1 MTGKRCDYGRFCL
14 PNPCRNGGICEEGDT
29 EPICKCRGY
38 SGPTCENDI
47 DECLNQPCD
56 NGATCANEPGSFRC
70 ICPPNLTG
78 SNCGDPMYSN
88 TIRSRIFSSQNYVIL
103 GGALIICVVIMVSI
117 SVTVCAC
124 KKRRRRHRMSPSG
137 HGKYDGQTGIILN
150 PTDYNNRSK
159 MSNLEAVNQQRQ
171 RPVSYTPNA
180 EQVPLNNAVF
190 VNNLDT
196 LRSYGSAGDELGGM
210 MQEYTKETNPSQF
223 VNMNSAGNTSDES
236 HKQSSSH
243 ADPSNNKQFGGRRP
257 MSPQS
262 AAAASSRAV
271 VKSAGVLPGK
281 LMTTSVQQHNG
292 PSHSPPISQ
301 QQQQQQ
307 AANYAE
313 ESTYHWDCSDWVRR
327 SQNPLPNITSVPGNE
342 VADTS
347 SFHSNESNESQP
359 MLAKHSVIAN
369 NPSGGGGVQKMVVM
383 VPHEVAV
390 AHHNHHQLAMVD
402 PVRDIDTLNE
412 DLETSDQMGS
422 HSEFE
427 NFDTSRKPIQFANSD
442 SINCLSRLDSGSE
455 DYQYN
460 TGECIRNGERFV
472 GRVKVR
478 VVPPYIYNPSE
489 MKRVHTM
496 QSYSARFEWL
506 T

>member
-1 MTGKRCDYGRFCL
+1 
-14 PNPCRNGGICEEGDT
+14 
-29 EPICKCRGY
+29 
-38 SGPTCENDI
+38 
-47 DECLNQPCD
+47 
-56 NGATCANEPGSFRC
+56 
-70 ICPPNLTG
+70 
-78 SNCGDPMYSN
+78 MYSN
-88 TIRSRIFSSQNYVIL
+88 TIRSRILSAHNYVLL
-103 GGALIICVVIMVSI
+103 GGGLIIVVIVLVSI

-137 HGKYDGQTGIILN
+137 HGKYDAQPGMIMN

-210 MQEYTKETNPSQF
+210 MQEYTKETNPNQF

-236 HKQSSSH
+236 HKQSQGDSH
-243 ADPSNNKQFGGRRP
+243 SKQFGRRP
-257 MSPQS
+257 MSPQTGSRGS
-262 AAAASSRAV
+262 ASGSV
-271 VKSAGVLPGK
+271 VKAAGVLPGK
-281 LMTTSVQQHNG
+281 LLTTPVQQHHHAA
-292 PSHSPPISQ
+292 SHSPTNSHHQ
-301 QQQQQQ
+301 QQPHSG
-307 AANYAE
+307 NYE

-327 SQNPLPNITSVPGNE
+327 SHNPLPNITSVPGNE

-359 MLAKHSVIAN
+359 MLAKHNQMMMAAQNAN
-369 NPSGGGGVQKMVVM
+369 GGQMVVL
-383 VPHEVAV
+383 VPQEVA
-390 AHHNHHQLAMVD
+390 AHHHHNHNHQVD

-422 HSEFE
+422 NSEFE

-455 DYQYN
+455 DYSYN
-460 TGECIRNGERFV
+460 TGEAMN
-472 GRVKVR
+472 
-478 VVPPYIYNPSE
+478 
-489 MKRVHTM
+489 
-496 QSYSARFEWL
+496 
-506 T
+506 